1 MTATAKEKREVT
13 LPEGVS
19 LRRIAEVLVDAWEA
33 DPRRWMNA
41 PPQLREGAEAKA
53 AMPVP
58 KDAMELFRLLQERR
72 VDYLL
77 VGGLAMLT
85 YVKGRNTK
93 DVDLLMSVA
102 ALKQL
107 PELKIEDRND
117 LFARGKFRSIQVDLL
132 LTTNPL
138 FKIVAEKFATKHPFE
153 ELTVPMATV
162 EGMILLKLF
171 ALPSLYRQFDW
182 PRIHAYEGDIK
193 TLLALYKPAVEPLF
207 TLLEKHILPTDLKEL
222 KRIVSHERQRIAK
235 AEREIQK

>member
-1 MTATAKEKREVT
+1 MTAAAKEKRDVT

-19 LRRIAEVLVDAWEA
+19 LRRVAQVLLDAWEA

-41 PPQLREGAEAKA
+41 PPQLREGPPQA
-53 AMPVP
+53 AIPVP
-58 KDAMELFRLLQERR
+58 QDAMDLFRLLAERR

-77 VGGLAMLT
+77 VGGMAMLT

-102 ALKQL
+102 ALEQL

-117 LFARGKFRSIQVDLL
+117 FFARGKFKSIQVDLL
-132 LTTNPL
+132 LTKNPL
-138 FKIVAEKFATKHPFE
+138 FKIVAEKFATKHPFD
-153 ELTVPMATV
+153 ELSVPMATV

-182 PRIHAYEGDIK
+182 ERIHVYEGDVK
-193 TLLALYKPAVEPLF
+193 TLLALHKPATEPLF
-207 TLLEKHILPTDLKEL
+207 VLLERHVLPTDLTEL
-222 KRIVSHERQRIAK
+222 KKIVSEEQQRVAKVERG
-235 AEREIQK
+235 IQS